1 MARPMTTT
9 KLTVG
14 QVRDQF
20 SDALNQV
27 AYRGDRIII
36 ERRGKDVA
44 AVVPIEDLELLQLL
58 EDRVDLESARIALAE
73 VEAEGTVSW
82 DEMKGELGL

>member
-1 MARPMTTT
+1 MSVT

-20 SDALNQV
+20 SDTLNQV

-58 EDRVDLESARIALAE
+58 EDRIDLESARTALSE

-82 DEMKGELGL
+82 DELKEELGL

>member
-1 MARPMTTT
+1 MSVT

-20 SDALNQV
+20 SDTLNQV

-58 EDRVDLESARIALAE
+58 EDRIDLESARTALSE

-82 DEMKGELGL
+82 DEMKEELGL

>member
-1 MARPMTTT
+1 MSVT

-20 SDALNQV
+20 SDTLNQV

-58 EDRVDLESARIALAE
+58 EDRIDLEAARNALAE
-73 VEAEGTVSW
+73 VAADGTVSW
-82 DEMKGELGL
+82 DEMKEELGL

>member
-1 MARPMTTT
+1 MHVT

-44 AVVPIEDLELLQLL
+44 AVVPIEDLELLQML
-58 EDRVDLESARIALAE
+58 EDRIDLESARKALAE
-73 VEAEGTVSW
+73 VAAEDSVSW
-82 DEMKGELGL
+82 DEMKEELGL